1 MTMPFLL
8 NPANLITGLR
18 IGLAAAVIGLLQ
30 VEIAGV
36 RLLSL
41 ALVALI
47 FFLDWLD
54 GAVARGMDVE
64 TKLGG
69 SFDIIADR
77 IIENAFWIFFAFSR
91 QIPLWIPIV
100 ILLRGFLT
108 WAAQR
113 AAAAMGRT
121 EEGEFALM
129 HSGPARALVASR
141 ASRGAYGVL
150 KAVSFGGLAFDGFT
164 GLAEAQGS
172 ALACLAPFAN
182 LIGWITMP
190 AVYLTVA
197 LCLVRGA
204 LIMRDAL
211 SRKLTD

>member
-1 MTMPFLL
+1 MPVLL
-8 NPANLITGLR
+8 NPANQITGLR

-30 VEIAGV
+30 FEAAWV
-36 RLLSL
+36 RPLSVG
-41 ALVALI
+41 LVALI

-54 GAVARGMDVE
+54 GTVARLMRVE
-64 TKLGG
+64 TKIGG

-91 QIPLWIPIV
+91 QIPFWIPIV
-100 ILLRGFLT
+100 ILLRGFMT

-129 HSGPARALVASR
+129 HSGPARALVSSG
-141 ASRGAYGVL
+141 ASRGTYGVL
-150 KAVSFGGLAFDGFT
+150 KAMSFGGLAFDGFT

-172 ALACLAPFAN
+172 ALVCLAPFAH
-182 LIGWITMP
+182 LIGWTTMP
-190 AVYLTVA
+190 AVYLTVGF
-197 LCLVRGA
+197 CLVRGA
-204 LIMRDAL
+204 LITRDAL
-211 SRKLTD
+211 SRK

>member
-1 MTMPFLL
+1 M

-30 VEIAGV
+30 LEAAWA
-36 RLLSL
+36 RLLSIG
-41 ALVALI
+41 LVALI

-54 GAVARGMDVE
+54 GAVARRMGVE

-77 IIENAFWIFFAFSR
+77 IIENAFWIFFAINR
-91 QIPLWIPIV
+91 QIPLWIPII
-100 ILLRGFLT
+100 ILLRGFVT

-129 HSGPARALVASR
+129 HSGPARALVSSR

-150 KAVSFGGLAFDGFT
+150 KAVSFGGLAFDGFA

-172 ALACLAPFAN
+172 ALIFLAPFAH

-190 AVYLTVA
+190 AICLTVG

-204 LIMRDAL
+204 LITRDAL
-211 SRKLTD
+211 SRK